1 MVATQP
7 DLYDTMPDAQ
17 VDAEEGRTIDKV
29 IPIVKS
35 MASNGQLRKTVVI
48 SVAANSTFAPGQ
60 LEQILETLPQ
70 DSKLVVVTGFGPSN
84 LTWIENSN
92 SIIREFAQKNS
103 SRVVLADWNNT
114 IREELQKNPTLM
126 TSDGVHPD
134 LSGQVIYARVIT
146 EAVAKAQS

>member
-1 MVATQP
+1 M
-7 DLYDTMPDAQ
+7 
-17 VDAEEGRTIDKV
+17 
-29 IPIVKS
+29 
-35 MASNGQLRKTVVI
+35 
-48 SVAANSTFAPGQ
+48 
-60 LEQILETLPQ
+60 
-70 DSKLVVVTGFGPSN
+70 VVTGFGPSN
-84 LTWIENSN
+84 LTWIANSN

-103 SRVVLADWNNT
+103 SRVVLADWNST

>member
-1 MVATQP
+1 
-7 DLYDTMPDAQ
+7 
-17 VDAEEGRTIDKV
+17 
-29 IPIVKS
+29 
-35 MASNGQLRKTVVI
+35 
-48 SVAANSTFAPGQ
+48 
-60 LEQILETLPQ
+60 
-70 DSKLVVVTGFGPSN
+70 VVVTGFGPSN

-103 SRVVLADWNNT
+103 SRVVLADWNST